1 MSEINHTEIAKQAR
15 NLGSIAR
22 MNHQKR
28 VPLHDKKLIEI
39 IGEMTMAQMIMHMKE
54 WSRGY
59 DDMALEY
66 ANAQLQIE
74 SNQKS

>member
-1 MSEINHTEIAKQAR
+1 MSEINHIEIAKQAR

-22 MNHQKR
+22 INHQDR
-28 VPLHDKKLIEI
+28 VPLYDKKLTEI
-39 IGEMTMAQMIMHMKE
+39 IGEMTTAQMMMHMKE
-54 WSRGY
+54 WYRGF